1 MELNFQM
8 LSLPAT
14 AGIFIAAAIAITFG
28 GWRLSNL
35 ADRLADRT
43 GMGEAIT
50 GALFLGAVT
59 SQPGIITSV
68 TAAWHGYAELAVSN
82 AIGGIAVQTLFL
94 AIADLFY
101 QRANLEHAAAS
112 LSNLMQGVLLVVL
125 LSIPLT
131 AAVTPDFS
139 LWSISPATPV
149 MFAIY
154 IYGMRMISDARSS
167 PMWFP
172 RLTAETRQDKPAA
185 SAQRENLPHL
195 ILGIVI
201 IAAIVG
207 VSGWLV
213 ARTGMAISEQTG
225 LSESAVGAFLTAV
238 VTSLP
243 ELVTTIAAVR
253 QGAYTLAIGGI
264 IGGNAFDTLFAAV
277 ADIAYRGGSIYH
289 AVSNRQVFF
298 ITLTILMTAILLL
311 GMLRREKRG
320 IANIGFESFLII
332 VLYAGAAAYLLFSGN
347 GG

>member
-1 MELNFQM
+1 MEPGFQM

-14 AGIFIAAAIAITFG
+14 VGIFFAAAIAIALG

-59 SQPGIITSV
+59 SQPGIVTSV
-68 TAAWHGYAELAVSN
+68 TAAWNGHAELAVSN

-94 AIADLFY
+94 AIADLLY

-112 LSNLMQGVLLVVL
+112 LSNMMQGVLLVVL
-125 LSIPLT
+125 LSIPLIT
-131 AAVTPDFS
+131 AATPDFT
-139 LWSISPATPV
+139 LWAISPATPL
-149 MFAIY
+149 MFGFY
-154 IYGMRMISDARSS
+154 IYGMRIISGARSS
-167 PMWFP
+167 PMWLP
-172 RLTAETRQDKPAA
+172 RLTAETRQDKPAVR
-185 SAQRENLPHL
+185 AQQENLQRL
-195 ILGIVI
+195 VLGIFI

-207 VSGWLV
+207 GSGWLV

-253 QGAYTLAIGGI
+253 QGAYTLAVGGI

-277 ADIAYRGGSIYH
+277 ADIAYRDGSIYH

-298 ITLTILMTAILLL
+298 ITLTILMTAVLLL

-320 IANIGFESFLII
+320 IANIGFESFLILVCYI
-332 VLYAGAAAYLLFSGN
+332 AAAAYLLFSGN
-347 GG
+347 GA

>member
-1 MELNFQM
+1 M
-8 LSLPAT
+8 LSLPAA
-14 AGIFIAAAIAITFG
+14 AGIFFAAAVAIAFG
-28 GWRLSNL
+28 GWRLSSL

-59 SQPGIITSV
+59 SQPGIVTSV
-68 TAAWHGYAELAVSN
+68 TAAWHGCAELAVSN

-101 QRANLEHAAAS
+101 QKANLEHAAAS

-125 LSIPLT
+125 LSIPLVT
-131 AAVTPDFS
+131 ASTPEFG
-139 LWSISPATPV
+139 LGWISPATPV
-149 MFAIY
+149 MFGTY
-154 IYGMRMISDARSS
+154 IYGMRIISNARSR
-167 PMWFP
+167 PMWLP
-172 RLTAETRQDKPAA
+172 RMTAETRQDKPAA
-185 SAQRENLPHL
+185 SARQENLRQL
-195 ILGIVI
+195 VFGIVI

-213 ARTGMAISEQTG
+213 ARTAITISRQTG

-243 ELVTTIAAVR
+243 ELVTTLAAVR
-253 QGAYTLAIGGI
+253 QGAYTMAIGGI

-289 AVSNRQVFF
+289 AVSDRQVFF
-298 ITLTILMTAILLL
+298 ITLTVLMTAILLL

-320 IANIGFESFLII
+320 IANIGFESFLILM
-332 VLYAGAAAYLLFSGN
+332 LYIGAAAYLLLPGN